1 VKKHIKAL
9 EARRT
14 YLTQKLSGE
23 LPVQSSVFL
32 SVFRE
37 EKDALDWALGK
48 LEADPETCP
57 WTGEILDEAVKAEE
71 TEKPGT
77 TGHYGPVHEGD
88 TVEAKIDVRTGGL
101 NPIAKGETGKVIKFD
116 RWIGEEYPYI
126 VAFEGGRTSAYARNE
141 IRKVD

>member
-48 LEADPETCP
+48 LTADPETCP

-88 TVEAKIDVRTGGL
+88 TVEAKIDARGIATGE
-101 NPIAKGETGKVIKFD
+101 IGKVTKFD

-126 VAFEGGRTSAYARNE
+126 VAFSLGRTAAYARNE
-141 IRKVD
+141 IRKVN